1 MCAVKAQDQNRE
13 KTGKR
18 VVISNVL
25 CRTEMGCT
33 QSSQVLSLS
42 LSLSFP
48 LGWRE
53 TRFGFTDYKHVLV
66 SMTQAFL
73 TLHTTKFIYLCLCM
87 CLFS

>member
-1 MCAVKAQDQNRE
+1 MCAVVAQDQNRE

-42 LSLSFP
+42 LSFP
-48 LGWRE
+48 LGWQG
-53 TRFGFTDYKHVLV
+53 TRFGFTDYKHVMV

-73 TLHTTKFIYLCLCM
+73 TLRTTKFIYLCLRM